1 MLMNFIYIAIAL
13 AALGFSIFIHELGHF
28 IAARKRGLIADR
40 FSIGFGPRLFG
51 WHWKGTDFRLSLLP
65 LGGYVSL
72 PQLADM
78 GRVEGG
84 EKNSDKPLPPIS
96 YADKMIVAVMG
107 AVFNIL
113 FAFAI
118 SLILWTVGRDIVKST
133 VVDVVQEAI
142 VNSEGA
148 VVPGPA
154 YAAGI
159 LPGDSIVRVDGQ
171 KVGDWMQIQNA
182 VMTGLGRNEQGQAF
196 SEIELLRK
204 GQLQTITVYPQL
216 TSSEAIRSL
225 GIQPGT
231 ELVVS
236 MLQAGMP
243 AMEAGLQVGDQLHA
257 LDGQLIESAAFLNI
271 YLKNYGQR
279 VINLHVLRDGTERIL
294 PIQPKIAAGEQSPR
308 FGFAYNYALIK
319 ERVHLN
325 PIEQLSIM
333 ANTMRMTLLAL
344 VNHQSDVKVR
354 NMSGPVGIV
363 HGLTTMARY
372 SFIDLIWFTA
382 LINVNLAILNLL
394 PIPVLDGGHMLFATL
409 GKLMGRPVPKKI
421 MELSYTGCIVIL
433 LSFMVYVTFFDVRRV
448 GEDVGIIGDVP
459 PAQPADLKEIHS
471 LDSAQP
477 KE

>member
-1 MLMNFIYIAIAL
+1 
-13 AALGFSIFIHELGHF
+13 
-28 IAARKRGLIADR
+28 
-40 FSIGFGPRLFG
+40 
-51 WHWKGTDFRLSLLP
+51 
-65 LGGYVSL
+65 
-72 PQLADM
+72 
-78 GRVEGG
+78 
-84 EKNSDKPLPPIS
+84 
-96 YADKMIVAVMG
+96 
-107 AVFNIL
+107 
-113 FAFAI
+113 
-118 SLILWTVGRDIVKST
+118 
-133 VVDVVQEAI
+133 
-142 VNSEGA
+142 
-148 VVPGPA
+148 
-154 YAAGI
+154 
-159 LPGDSIVRVDGQ
+159 
-171 KVGDWMQIQNA
+171 
-182 VMTGLGRNEQGQAF
+182 
-196 SEIELLRK
+196 
-204 GQLQTITVYPQL
+204 
-216 TSSEAIRSL
+216 
-225 GIQPGT
+225 
-231 ELVVS
+231 

-372 SFIDLIWFTA
+372 SFVDLIWFTA

-421 MELSYTGCIVIL
+421 MELSYTGCITVL

-448 GEDVGIIGDVP
+448 GEDVGIIGDASP
-459 PAQPADLKEIHS
+459 TQPKGPTE
-471 LDSAQP
+471 LDSADTPQ
-477 KE
+477 E